1 MTCDF
6 TERVSLLIDG
16 ELSAAE
22 ARETERHILNCSE
35 CQQVRS
41 EFLNLRSQIN
51 EIAISAQTVP
61 LRGELKQILAPKSAP
76 AAPRFGWA
84 FGPAAA
90 AFATLAIVGVIAAL
104 LFFHQSNNSSRNS
117 QVAQASPSPVNTASG
132 SVVPTPADDSENN
145 GTKGQPVKNKQVDK
159 PKPTTPEQQKPAP
172 RPAPVRSP
180 RPGEQFAAVPE
191 PVRPGDTQTMTA
203 MHFEKSELLLR
214 AFRNVRLSERGVSA
228 EVGYEKK
235 RAQQLVYQ
243 NMMLR
248 READAAGDVQTSAL
262 LESLEPI
269 LLDIANLPA
278 KPEDSDVQVI
288 KDRVERKNI
297 VALLQVNSMA
307 LARALD

>member
-1 MTCDF
+1 MNCDF
-6 TERVSLLIDG
+6 TEKVSLLIDG
-16 ELSAAE
+16 ELPAAE

-41 EFLNLRSQIN
+41 EFLNLRNQIN
-51 EIAISAQTVP
+51 EIAFSGQTVP
-61 LRGELKQILAPKSAP
+61 LRGELKKIMAAKDAP

-104 LFFHQSNNSSRNS
+104 LFFHQANNPSRNA
-117 QVAQASPSPVNTASG
+117 QVAQASPSPGSTASG
-132 SVVPTPADDSENN
+132 VAAPTPDDSENN
-145 GTKGQPVKNKQVDK
+145 GTKGQPAKNKQVDK
-159 PKPTTPEQQKPAP
+159 PKPTTPEPQKPAP
-172 RPAPVRSP
+172 RPVRSP
-180 RPGEQFAAVPE
+180 KPGEQFATVPD
-191 PVRPGDTQTMTA
+191 PVRSGDTQTMTA

-214 AFRNVRLSERGVSA
+214 AFRNVRLNERGESEVS
-228 EVGYEKK
+228 YEKK
-235 RAQQLVYQ
+235 RAQELVYQ

-248 READAAGDVQTSAL
+248 READSAGDVQTSAL
-262 LESLEPI
+262 LENLEPI

-278 KPEDSDVQVI
+278 KPEASDVQVI